1 MRPLSLVLLFLAAI
15 APLFAQNTR
24 PKDVR
29 EVAKGGSAALPK
41 LQEFLKDPNVDVRI
55 EAVKQIAEIGT
66 QRSIDPL
73 LQATNDN
80 DPEVQ
85 IRATDGLVNF
95 YLPGYLQTGFAA
107 SIKRVGTGL
116 KGKFT
121 DTNDQVIDPFVQVRP
136 GVVTALGK
144 LARGGGNMEAR
155 ANAARGLGILRGR
168 AAVPDLVEA
177 THSKNTQLIYES
189 LIAIQKIGDQSAG
202 PLTTFLLHDLDQRV
216 QIAAIEIQGLLRNQE
231 AVPDLTDVLTNRA
244 RDVKVKRAALT
255 SLAMLPS
262 EKSRSLYGQYLHDK
276 DDKLR
281 GAAAVGYARLRNPAD
296 LPVLEKAWQDEGKTS
311 PRLSMAFAQVM
322 LGKTELS
329 EFSPLQYLVNNLN
342 SASYKGEAAPL
353 LVELARD
360 PRVRTLLY
368 QALQKG
374 TKDEKIGIAG
384 VLARSGDQQSV
395 AALQTLTNDPDPE
408 VSKEALRAVRTLQA
422 KP

>member
-1 MRPLSLVLLFLAAI
+1 MRPLSLTLFILAAV
-15 APLFAQNTR
+15 APLSAQTR

-41 LQEFLKDPNVDVRI
+41 LQEFLKDPNTDVRI
-55 EAVKQIAEIGT
+55 EAVKQISEIGT

-73 LQATNDN
+73 LLAANDN

-107 SIKRVGTGL
+107 SLKRVGTGI

-121 DTNDQVIDPFVQVRP
+121 DTNDQVIDPYVQVRP
-136 GVVTALGK
+136 EVITALGK
-144 LARGGGNMEAR
+144 LARGGGNMESR
-155 ANAARGLGILRGR
+155 ANAARGLGVLRGR
-168 AAVPDLVEA
+168 AAIAELVDA
-177 THSKNTQLIYES
+177 THSKNTELIYES

-202 PLTTFLLHDLDQRV
+202 PMTVFLLHDLDQRV
-216 QIAAIEIQGLLRNQE
+216 QLAAIETQGLLRNQE
-231 AVPDLTDVLTNRA
+231 AVPDLIDVLTNRA

-262 EKSRSLYGQYLHDK
+262 EKSRSLYAQYLRDK
-276 DDKLR
+276 DEKLR
-281 GAAAVGYARLRNPAD
+281 GAAAEGYGRLRNPAD
-296 LPVLEKAWQDEGKTS
+296 LPVLVKAWQDEGKTS

-329 EFSPLQYLVNNLN
+329 EFSPLQYLVNTLN

-353 LVELARD
+353 LVELAREQ
-360 PRVRTLLY
+360 RVRTLLY
-368 QALQKG
+368 QALPKG

-384 VLARSGDQQSV
+384 ILARSGDQQSV
-395 AALQTLTNDPDPE
+395 AALQKLADDPDPE
-408 VSKEALRAVRTLQA
+408 VSKEALRAVRTLQTRM
-422 KP
+422 